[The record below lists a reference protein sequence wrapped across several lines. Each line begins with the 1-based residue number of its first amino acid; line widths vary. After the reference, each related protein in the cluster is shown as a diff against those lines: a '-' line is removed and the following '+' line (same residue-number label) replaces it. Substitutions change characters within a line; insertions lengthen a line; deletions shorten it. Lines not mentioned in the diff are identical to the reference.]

1 MLRNIQR
8 LTYFSRDI
16 NFLLAPLCRQVDDF
30 DILEGELHG
39 LADTALFLRTLAR
52 LDVEGDVRASDLAR
66 IPQERERLAA
76 GGLFRWEV

>member
-1 MLRNIQR
+1 M
-8 LTYFSRDI
+8 Y
-16 NFLLAPLCRQVDDF
+16 FLLASLCRQVDDF
-30 DILEGELHG
+30 DILEGDLHG

-76 GGLFRWEV
+76 GGLFRWEVC

>member
-1 MLRNIQR
+1 MKR
-8 LTYFSRDI
+8 LTCFLTLSREIDI
-16 NFLLAPLCRQVDDF
+16 PLFPLCRQINDF
-30 DILEGELHG
+30 DILEGDLHG

-52 LDVEGDVRASDLAR
+52 LDEEGDVRASDLAK